1 MHRFSTVIGR
11 TAAALALTML
21 AACGG
26 KGSGDGAPAAAPA
39 GPPPTPTLAQL
50 ESATVSGV
58 FATPVTLA
66 SGRYDGPPVEPG
78 AASHPTLLLWSP
90 AVAYGDVDGAAGN
103 EAIALLSSNEGGS
116 GEMVWVAVF
125 GVRDGQLAN
134 LATAQVG
141 DRVRLQTM
149 WLEQGRIV
157 MDVVEPGP
165 SDPAC
170 CPTQVARRIYALSG
184 GTLQQQKNE
193 VLGVLGVS
201 LLTTNEWQL
210 VSIDGEPLPKDAK
223 PPVIH
228 FERDGVR
235 GFAGCNRFTAKVT
248 DEAPGRLRI
257 GPAAATKM
265 ACPDGAMQLE
275 SRFLEALQKSTGYG
289 FVAGQLALTRP
300 GEPGG
305 TLLFSK

>member
-1 MHRFSTVIGR
+1 MQRYARVLAV
-11 TAAALALTML
+11 AAALAALHG
-21 AACGG
+21 CGN
-26 KGSGDGAPAAAPA
+26 AQPPASPPA
-39 GPPPTPTLAQL
+39 SASPSATPTLQALQ
-50 ESATVSGV
+50 SATVAGV

-66 SGRYDGPPVEPG
+66 SGRYDGPPADAG
-78 AASHPTLLLWSP
+78 AASHPALVLWEP
-90 AVAYGDVDGAAGN
+90 AVAFGEVDGAPGS
-103 EAIALLSSNEGGS
+103 EAVALLSSSEGGS
-116 GEMVWVAVF
+116 GDMVWVAVF

-141 DRVRLQTM
+141 DRVRLQNL

-170 CPTQVARRIYALSG
+170 CPTQVARRIYVLSG
-184 GTLQQQKNE
+184 GTLQQQQNE

-201 LLTTNEWQL
+201 LLASNEWQL
-210 VSIDGEPLPKDAK
+210 VSIDGEPLAKDAR

-228 FERDGVR
+228 FEHDGVR

-248 DEAPGRLRI
+248 DKAPGQLSI

-265 ACPDGAMQLE
+265 ACPEPAMQLE
-275 SRFLEALQKSTGYG
+275 TRFLDALQKTTGYG
-289 FVAGQLALTRP
+289 FVAGQLAMTRP